1 MRQARFEEILEECI
15 SAYLGG
21 WRSVEES
28 LALYPSLAR
37 QLGPLL
43 RAAAD
48 TADSF
53 RDLNP
58 RAGSSERIR
67 RRILRAAS
75 ERAAA
80 RSLTSQVRGFGR
92 QRRGTPVRW
101 GLIATIIAST
111 AALAAVSGPVAFEL
125 MDGRQTDR
133 EGPAA
138 RSSPAVA
145 SKISTARQRIDQI
158 REKARSGQPIGA
170 ADLAALASTTRS
182 LTSVANPSTLK
193 AGDAEELQ
201 QIVAEQMTLLQQI
214 SSASPEAQS
223 DEVET
228 ALALTRQLAASL
240 GISLDESTA
249 GATTPP
255 PPDTGASTTTPE
267 AGGQPAPSPSQTPD
281 GEPAASPIP

>member
-1 MRQARFEEILEECI
+1 M
-15 SAYLGG
+15 
-21 WRSVEES
+21 
-28 LALYPSLAR
+28 
-37 QLGPLL
+37 
-43 RAAAD
+43 
-48 TADSF
+48 
-53 RDLNP
+53 
-58 RAGSSERIR
+58 
-67 RRILRAAS
+67 
-75 ERAAA
+75 
-80 RSLTSQVRGFGR
+80 
-92 QRRGTPVRW
+92 
-101 GLIATIIAST
+101 
-111 AALAAVSGPVAFEL
+111 
-125 MDGRQTDR
+125 
-133 EGPAA
+133 
-138 RSSPAVA
+138 
-145 SKISTARQRIDQI
+145 ARQRIDQI

-214 SSASPEAQS
+214 SSASPTAQS

-267 AGGQPAPSPSQTPD
+267 AGGQPAPSPSQTPG